1 MQEVGRLRGWKS
13 QRQFQL
19 GMSLS
24 LGFYIAWNCW
34 AQPDYKCLLGD
45 KSWEIRSSLL
55 MFEKIQDSL
64 SPLLASVTPSPS
76 SAPCAK
82 DTLHWVAPGGNSK
95 GKYHTPNPA
104 ACAGISCLF
113 LTGLWADFLNTG
125 SSNFSSIAIL
135 PNWFSCFPECCF
147 VSTIS
152 VSEPP
157 FSCSWPPDSPIA
169 WALITLL
176 PATVRSWS

>member
-1 MQEVGRLRGWKS
+1 MLRGWKS
-13 QRQFQL
+13 QRQLQP
-19 GMSLS
+19 GMSQS
-24 LGFYIAWNCW
+24 LGSYIAWNCW
-34 AQPDYKCLLGD
+34 AQPDNKRLLED

-55 MFEKIQDSL
+55 LVEKIQDSL
-64 SPLLASVTPSPS
+64 SPLLASVTPSPG

-82 DTLHWVAPGGNSK
+82 DTLHWVAPAGN
-95 GKYHTPNPA
+95 GKKKCHTPNPA

-125 SSNFSSIAIL
+125 SNSFSSIALL

-152 VSEPP
+152 VSEAS

-169 WALITLL
+169 WALISLF
-176 PATVRSWS
+176 PAAVSSWS